1 MSETSQFTLW
11 WFDEYFLPKKLIIF
25 KDLIIDRRSRY
36 TVVWGFV
43 TSKQE
48 VDDFIKYLRKDK
60 YFQKSTH
67 NTYAYRIKLENG
79 TILEWKNDDWET
91 WAWMCVLRELQR
103 KNAVNLC
110 LVVTRYFWWI
120 YLQTDRFKNVIDCCQ
135 EFFKKIE

>member
-36 TVVWGFV
+36 TVVWWFV

-48 VDDFIKYLRKDK
+48 VDDFIKYLKKDK

-67 NTYAYRIKLENG
+67 NTYAYRIKLDNG

-91 WAWMCVLRELQR
+91 WAWMCILRELQR
-103 KNAVNLC
+103 KNWVNLC

-135 EFFKKIE
+135 EFFMKIE